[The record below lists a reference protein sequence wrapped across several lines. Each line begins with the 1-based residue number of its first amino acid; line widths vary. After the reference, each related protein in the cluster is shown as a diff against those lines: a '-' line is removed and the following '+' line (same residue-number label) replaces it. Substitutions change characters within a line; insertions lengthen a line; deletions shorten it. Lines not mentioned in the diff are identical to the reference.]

1 MLAPRHPTPRA
12 AVGSAPILAAPAALD
27 ADTHGQL
34 INLAGRQRMLSQRIV
49 MLAVLA
55 AQGQADALATAL
67 DALRLFSET
76 HATLSTRRGHPPAAL
91 DPELHEALFGP
102 DGADAPVRA
111 FIARAERTLGSADIG
126 TAAAAAEL
134 ARLVAEADPV
144 LKLLNRITSVFES
157 IARRDAQTRRA
168 HQTELIGRIQRI
180 ASEARVVSMNARIV
194 AARAGDHGRE
204 FAVVA
209 ERLTDISA
217 EIETLSRSAAGMA

>member
-1 MLAPRHPTPRA
+1 MLAPRLPTSRA
-12 AVGSAPILAAPAALD
+12 AVAGVPIPIAPAALD

-55 AQGQADALATAL
+55 AQGQADAVTTAR
-67 DALRLFSET
+67 DALRLFGET

-111 FIARAERTLGSADIG
+111 FIARAERALGSAG

-134 ARLVAEADPV
+134 GRLVAEADPV

-157 IARRDAQTRRA
+157 IARRDAQTRRT
-168 HQTELIGRIQRI
+168 QQIDLIARIQRI
-180 ASEARVVSMNARIV
+180 ATEALVVSMNARVV
-194 AARAGDHGRE
+194 AARASDHGRE

-217 EIETLSRSAAGMA
+217 EIETLSRSAAGMI

>member
-1 MLAPRHPTPRA
+1 MP
-12 AVGSAPILAAPAALD
+12 AAPATLD

-55 AQGQADALATAL
+55 AQGVADALSAARES
-67 DALRLFSET
+67 LRLFTET
-76 HATLSTRRGHPPAAL
+76 HAKLSTRRGQPPMAL
-91 DPELHEALFGP
+91 DPDLHEALFGP

-111 FIARAERTLGSADIG
+111 FIARAERTLSAAGPG
-126 TAAAAAEL
+126 TAADL
-134 ARLVAEADPV
+134 GRLVADADPL
-144 LKLLNRITSVFES
+144 LKRLNHVTSVFEA
-157 IARRDAQTRRA
+157 IARRDAQSRRA
-168 HQTELIGRIQRI
+168 HQIELIARIQRI

-217 EIETLSRSAAGMA
+217 EIETLSRSAAGMG